1 MSPTVRPLTEDD
13 TEQMERQFREAFG
26 SWDPPDPP
34 VSMHAAGKRWWGVE
48 DGGRIVA
55 TALDREYDSWFRGV
69 RVPTAGIGGVTV
81 AAEHRGRGLVRPM
94 MTALLDAA
102 RERGAAIS
110 TLYATAPGIYRSFG
124 YEAIGSLDTVRVP
137 TAALRTEGPITEGL
151 TARRADPSD
160 ADAIRAVHERWASR
174 RQGPLSHS
182 GPLFRDPPTLRVDA
196 VTVVERPDGS
206 LSGYTRWDRGRG
218 YGTDAEITV
227 HDLVA
232 DDAGSALLLM
242 STIASFVSVTGT
254 AAVTTSAFAT
264 WRHLLRGG
272 EVSPSISRPYSLS
285 VLDPAALALGRF
297 APGIEARTDVEIG
310 GRSVRL
316 EVADGRATARDVETP
331 GARRLTAGGLALTF
345 SGTERSS
352 VLRELGHLEGDE
364 SDDATWDALFCR
376 GPVEVTDYF

>member
-34 VSMHAAGKRWWGVE
+34 VSMHAPGKRWWGVE

-55 TALDREYDSWFRGV
+55 TALDRQYDSWFRDV
-69 RVPTAGIGGVTV
+69 RVRTAGIGGVTV

-94 MTALLDAA
+94 MTALLEAA
-102 RERGAAIS
+102 RERGAVVS
-110 TLYATAPGIYRSFG
+110 TLYATAPGIYRSLG

-137 TAALRTEGPITEGL
+137 TAALRTEGPQGAGVTV
-151 TARRADPSD
+151 RRGEPSD
-160 ADAIRAVHERWASR
+160 ADAIQAVHERWASR

-182 GPLFRDPPTLRVDA
+182 GPLFSDPPTLRVDA

-218 YGTDAEITV
+218 YGTDAEVTV

-232 DDAGSALLLM
+232 DDAGSARLLM
-242 STIASFVSVTGT
+242 TTVASFVSVTGT
-254 AAVTTSAFAT
+254 AVVTTSAFAT

-272 EVSPSISRPYSLS
+272 EVTPSISRPYSLS

-297 APGIEARTDVEIG
+297 APGIEARADVEID
-310 GRSVRL
+310 GRSIRL
-316 EVADGRATARDVETP
+316 EVADGRGSVHDVDTTAGRH
-331 GARRLTAGGLALTF
+331 LTAGGLALTF
-345 SGTERSS
+345 AGTERSS
-352 VLRELGHLEGDE
+352 VLRELGHLSGDDV
-364 SDDATWDALFCR
+364 DDATWDALFCR
-376 GPVEVTDYF
+376 GPVEVADYF